1 LRHLYQ
7 HGPDENPVHGWKLLR
22 TEQDMMDLILG
33 VAEQDER
40 VRAVVMN
47 ALLRTIGA

>member
-1 LRHLYQ
+1 
-7 HGPDENPVHGWKLLR
+7 VHGGRLLR

-40 VRAVVMN
+40 VREVAMN
-47 ALLRTIGA
+47 TLLRTIGA

>member
-1 LRHLYQ
+1 M
-7 HGPDENPVHGWKLLR
+7 HGGRLLR

-40 VRAVVMN
+40 VREVAMN
-47 ALLRTIGA
+47 TLLRTIGA

>member
-1 LRHLYQ
+1 M
-7 HGPDENPVHGWKLLR
+7 HGGWLLR

-40 VRAVVMN
+40 VREVAMN
-47 ALLRTIGA
+47 TLLRTIGA